1 MKDLLHYEIRIYPS
15 HQLVLNKRVPYV
27 EEVIGEDTVLKNL
40 SHHGKKEFKTEER
53 GVMGVIKEVVL
64 IQ

>member
-1 MKDLLHYEIRIYPS
+1 
-15 HQLVLNKRVPYV
+15 V

-53 GVMGVIKEVVL
+53 GVIGVIKEVVL